1 MLVPLPIDSTAYIR
15 HSGTQLESKHYSL
28 SQHKCS
34 GLLLTV
40 NSLLQILLQF
50 LYRLGDSTVMPSSAG
65 TVTPGLTTFSRSVR
79 NRSIPVESSTQNLI
93 SLLKRR
99 QIRDSKPC
107 AMATAYLLRRV
118 VETFKFTDVT
128 ALIERVQQVG
138 QRLSAAQPREMA
150 IGNIVRRILGVIR
163 EEAEEDR
170 EGETNGYSVPGAHS
184 RQESAGETGSR
195 APNAPGTMSR
205 ALSSSPLR
213 QSASTQSSPE
223 PPEGGEV
230 RRSSPVTT
238 SSGPGATSMF
248 SLLSHPRSTA
258 ALPAPML
265 GSYSDKNHL
274 PLVST
279 GTAAKAEIVEGI
291 QEILEE
297 VEQADDQIAGYSL
310 EHIHSNEIILTHK
323 ASTTVQKFLLKAAVK
338 RRFTVVHAEG
348 FPNGHEFTH
357 ATVIGKAKEDTDDES
372 RTGSFQKSLTTA
384 GITVIL
390 IPDSAVYAL
399 MSRINKIILDTH
411 VIFANGGLVAA
422 SGAKVIAQAANM
434 HRTPVVVLS
443 GIYKLSPVYPFDID
457 LLMENG
463 DPGGVIDYGEGD
475 LVNNVEFENPLFE
488 YIPPELVNLYVTNLG
503 GHAPTYLYR
512 IVADHYR
519 LEDTNL
525 DTTDPYQWNDLLL

>member
-1 MLVPLPIDSTAYIR
+1 
-15 HSGTQLESKHYSL
+15 
-28 SQHKCS
+28 
-34 GLLLTV
+34 
-40 NSLLQILLQF
+40 
-50 LYRLGDSTVMPSSAG
+50 
-65 TVTPGLTTFSRSVR
+65 
-79 NRSIPVESSTQNLI
+79 
-93 SLLKRR
+93 
-99 QIRDSKPC
+99 
-107 AMATAYLLRRV
+107 MATAYLLRRV

-150 IGNIVRRILGVIR
+150 IGNIVRRVLGVIR

-170 EGETNGYSVPGAHS
+170 DGETNGYSVPGVHS
-184 RQESAGETGSR
+184 RQEPAGETGSR

-230 RRSSPVTT
+230 QRSSHVTTYTSRANT

-258 ALPAPML
+258 ALPTLML
-265 GSYSDKNHL
+265 GSHSHENHL
-274 PLVST
+274 PLANAALST
-279 GTAAKAEIVEGI
+279 GTAAKDLRAEIVEGI

-310 EHIHSNEIILTHK
+310 EQIHSNEIILTHK
-323 ASTTVQKFLLKAAVK
+323 ASITVQKFLLKAAVK

-357 ATVIGKAKEDTDDES
+357 ATAIGKAKEDTDDES
-372 RTGSFQKSLTTA
+372 RTESFQKSLTTA

-443 GIYKLSPVYPFDID
+443 GVYKLSPVYPFDVD
-457 LLMENG
+457 SLMENG

-488 YIPPELVNLYVTNLG
+488 YIPPKLVDLYITNL
-503 GHAPTYLYR
+503 
-512 IVADHYR
+512 
-519 LEDTNL
+519 
-525 DTTDPYQWNDLLL
+525 